1 MALVSGYESAPL
13 CSVCGEGQMKVI
25 EVRKSS
31 LSTRR
36 RRACSACGYRR
47 TYHEVD
53 QETFDDLKKAKD
65 SLAGILKLLGKA
77 AKPEPKRSIKKKK
90 PVASLSNVPCFDC
103 AHFHKLSGCSF
114 YFPEAM
120 TPEAE
125 GCLHFISI

>member
-13 CSVCGEGQMKVI
+13 CSVCGKGQMNVI
-25 EVRKSS
+25 EVRQSS

-36 RRACSACGYRR
+36 RRACNACGYRG

-53 QETFDDLKKAKD
+53 QETFDELKKAKD
-65 SLAGILKLLGKA
+65 SLTKILKLLGKA
-77 AKPEPKRSIKKKK
+77 SEPAPKHSVKKKK
-90 PVASLSNVPCFDC
+90 PAVSVSKVPCFDC

-114 YFPEAM
+114 DFPEAM

-125 GCLHFISI
+125 GCLHFISV